1 MKILLYLLV
10 IFSLT
15 SVNAFENSLPIDL
28 DKKKIILYL
37 KMENETD
44 QNQLNNKLL
53 TKINEINLINDCDS
67 LLLYLEDKKMLLNLI

>member
-1 MKILLYLLV
+1 
-10 IFSLT
+10 
-15 SVNAFENSLPIDL
+15 
-28 DKKKIILYL
+28 
-37 KMENETD
+37 MENETD